1 VLLQILSGFPR
12 QKHPSSPLLLTIGFS
27 IAGLHPTLLATR
39 QKVVEPKHIDIND
52 EQDKAR
58 PQDQQPKTSESE
70 KQVLGMSNALVKAA
84 LYHASPPEFGVVK
97 LKSTQGEADQTEQ
110 EDQPAQA

>member
-1 VLLQILSGFPR
+1 MTYPAKQALLQVPARFPR
-12 QKHPSSPLLLTIGFS
+12 QKHPSSPLLLTVGFS

-58 PQDQQPKTSESE
+58 PHDQQPETGDCE
-70 KQVLGMSNALVKAA
+70 KEILRMSNALFCA
-84 LYHASPPEFGVVK
+84 LHQVV
-97 LKSTQGEADQTEQ
+97 LLRSLGIAGARRTEG
-110 EDQPAQA
+110 